1 MRKPASTR
9 RTCPS
14 RPHWRMAVGVPAFP
28 RPVALLLALTL
39 AACGS
44 RERPPAAPRASIA
57 TVPVRETAQCLADLR
72 GMSVAYRV
80 LPDTD
85 SGNGCG
91 LSGAVQLVE
100 IGVPVTGLGAVRCGE
115 ARAFSAWIR
124 NAVAP
129 AAWQILG
136 SELASVQSMG
146 SYACRNVV
154 GTARGDRRSGHA
166 IANAID
172 VGGVTLKDG
181 RRISVAG
188 DWTSQDP
195 AVQRFFATIHG
206 SACRRFGTVLS
217 PAYNAAHRDHLHL
230 EDDRAAFCR

>member
-1 MRKPASTR
+1 MEWMRRNALWLSL
-9 RTCPS
+9 
-14 RPHWRMAVGVPAFP
+14 FP
-28 RPVALLLALTL
+28 LLAL

-44 RERPPAAPRASIA
+44 RERPAGPRDGGAPRASIA
-57 TVPVRETAQCLADLR
+57 TVPVRVTAQCLADLR
-72 GMSVAYRV
+72 AMNVAYRV
-80 LPDTD
+80 LPDKD
-85 SGNGCG
+85 YGNGCG

-129 AAWQILG
+129 AAWQMLG

-154 GTARGDRRSGHA
+154 GTARGGGRRSGHA
-166 IANAID
+166 IANAVD
-172 VGGVTLKDG
+172 FGGVTLKDG
-181 RRISVAG
+181 RRITVLR
-188 DWTSQDP
+188 DWTSPDP
-195 AVQRFFATIHG
+195 QVQRFLTTIHG

-230 EDDRAAFCR
+230 EDDRAGFCR

>member
-1 MRKPASTR
+1 MFRY
-9 RTCPS
+9 
-14 RPHWRMAVGVPAFP
+14 P
-28 RPVALLLALTL
+28 RLFGTFTLLALL

-44 RERPPAAPRASIA
+44 RERPAPPPRDSTA
-57 TVPVRETAQCLADLR
+57 TVPVRQTAQCLADLR
-72 GMSVAYRV
+72 GMNVAYRV
-80 LPDTD
+80 LPDKD
-85 SGNGCG
+85 YGNGCG

-115 ARAFSAWIR
+115 ARAFSAWVR

-129 AAWQILG
+129 AAYQILG

-154 GTARGDRRSGHA
+154 GSVRNADRRSGHA
-166 IANAID
+166 VANAVDI
-172 VGGVTLKDG
+172 GGVTLKDG
-181 RRISVAG
+181 RRIGVLR
-188 DWTSQDP
+188 DWASPDP
-195 AVQRFFATIHG
+195 QVQRFWTTIHD

-230 EDDRAAFCR
+230 EDDGARLCR

>member
-1 MRKPASTR
+1 MILSVLAYPRVFSVLASLT
-9 RTCPS
+9 
-14 RPHWRMAVGVPAFP
+14 
-28 RPVALLLALTL
+28 LLAG
-39 AACGS
+39 CGS
-44 RERPPAAPRASIA
+44 PERPAPARRESIA
-57 TVPVRETAQCLADLR
+57 TVSVRETAQCLADLR
-72 GMSVAYRV
+72 AMNVAYRV

-85 SGNGCG
+85 YGNGCG

-115 ARAFSAWIR
+115 ARAFSGWIR

-154 GTARGDRRSGHA
+154 GTARSDRRSGHA

-172 VGGVTLKDG
+172 IGGVTLKDG
-181 RRISVAG
+181 RRISVLA
-188 DWTSQDP
+188 DWTSPDP
-195 AVQRFFATIHG
+195 QVQRFWTTIHD

-217 PAYNAAHRDHLHL
+217 PAYNAAHRNHLHL
-230 EDDRAAFCR
+230 EDDSARLCR